1 MSTYKFT
8 NYEERIEELIDEL
21 RMNRNLICRPLCHIH
36 LILAQQKQ
44 IKTWIELTVTM
55 LENSIVLYNFTMV
68 DSWINFSQTAAR
80 QKIGFFCEFLRVV
93 NEDINRLTR
102 VTVFGCNYCLRTNCL
117 WI

>member
-1 MSTYKFT
+1 
-8 NYEERIEELIDEL
+8 
-21 RMNRNLICRPLCHIH
+21 MNRNLICRPLCHIH

-93 NEDINRLTR
+93 NEDINRLLEFNLAASNEC
-102 VTVFGCNYCLRTNCL
+102 TVV
-117 WI
+117 